1 MTSQRALDTSPE
13 PTPPA
18 SLRASPWYMLSVLAV
33 VNVVNW
39 ADRQVVPILFPGIR
53 SDIGLTDTQLGIVG
67 GLAFSVIYAVASF
80 GFGWAADHTVRKAV
94 IIVGL
99 VIWSVATAAGGIAT
113 GFGSLFV
120 ARLFTGA
127 GEASLYPAAMSLIA
141 ERFPVAGRGRAMGVF
156 GASAAVGGGLGVA
169 LGGYLAET
177 VGWRN
182 VFFLYGGAGLLL
194 APLVLT
200 IPEARRDAHGDATA
214 EPATRVL
221 GLLIRDRRLLM
232 VWAAGLVMMAGSFGY
247 ASWVPSFFVRMRGFE
262 IAEAGY
268 FFGMA
273 ALCGGVVGGL
283 VGGVLADRF
292 RRRRLAGELV
302 LSALAAALAVPLVS
316 IVLASTST
324 PVLVVAGLLGPV
336 AIYAFFPP
344 LGTVITELVP
354 QHRLG
359 LAYAVNILFL
369 AGIGQGLGPVVV
381 GRVSDATGSL
391 VAGLATTVVAMGV
404 ASVIALAAGHVVRRG
419 VRSEKSSS
427 DQRDASAP

>member
-1 MTSQRALDTSPE
+1 
-13 PTPPA
+13 
-18 SLRASPWYMLSVLAV
+18 MLSVLAL

-53 SDIGLTDTQLGIVG
+53 NDIGLTDTQLGIVG

-80 GFGWAADHTVRKAV
+80 GFGWAADHTIRRHV
-94 IIVGL
+94 IVFGL
-99 VIWSVATAAGGIAT
+99 VIWSLATAAGGIAA
-113 GFGSLFV
+113 GFGSLFA

-182 VFFLYGGAGLLL
+182 VFFLYGAAGLLL

-200 IPEARRDAHGDATA
+200 IPEAPRSPHGEGRS
-214 EPATRVL
+214 EPPMRVL
-221 GLLIRDRRLLM
+221 GVLIRDRRLLM
-232 VWAAGLVMMAGSFGY
+232 VWAAGLVMMAGGFGY
-247 ASWVPSFFVRMRGFE
+247 ASWVPSFFVRTRGFA

-283 VGGVLADRF
+283 LGGVLADRF
-292 RRRRLAGELV
+292 RRARLAGELA
-302 LSALAAALAVPLVS
+302 LSALAAALAVPLVAA
-316 IVLASTST
+316 VLVGTST
-324 PVLVVAGLLGPV
+324 PVLVAAGLLGPV
-336 AIYAFFPP
+336 VIYAFFPP

-354 QHRLG
+354 QRRLG
-359 LAYAVNILFL
+359 LAYALNILFV
-369 AGIGQGLGPVVV
+369 AGVGQGLGPVAV
-381 GRVSDATGSL
+381 GGVSDATGSL
-391 VAGLATTVVAMGV
+391 LAGLATTVVAMGV
-404 ASVIALAAGHVVRRG
+404 ASVLALAAGGVVRRHTPH
-419 VRSEKSSS
+419 
-427 DQRDASAP
+427 AM

>member
-1 MTSQRALDTSPE
+1 MRD
-13 PTPPA
+13 
-18 SLRASPWYMLSVLAV
+18 SPWYMLSVLAL

-53 SDIGLTDTQLGIVG
+53 NDIGLSDTQLGIVG
-67 GLAFSVIYAVASF
+67 GLAFSIIYAVASF

-94 IIVGL
+94 IVVGL
-99 VIWSVATAAGGIAT
+99 VIWSAATAASGIAA
-113 GFGSLFV
+113 GFDSLFA
-120 ARLFTGA
+120 ARLFTGM

-141 ERFPVAGRGRAMGVF
+141 EHFPVAGRGRAMGVF

-177 VGWRN
+177 IGWRN
-182 VFFLYGGAGLLL
+182 VFFLYGAAGIVL

-200 IPEARRDAHGDATA
+200 IPEARRDAHGDGSS
-214 EPATRVL
+214 EPPARVL
-221 GLLIRDRRLLM
+221 GKLIRDRRLLM
-232 VWAAGLVMMAGSFGY
+232 VWAAGTVMMAGGFGY
-247 ASWVPSFFVRMRGFE
+247 ASWVPSLFVRMRGYE
-262 IAEAGY
+262 VAEAGY

-273 ALCGGVVGGL
+273 ALSGGVVGGL
-283 VGGVLADRF
+283 LGGVFADRF

-302 LSALAAALAVPLVS
+302 LSALAAALAVPLVGV
-316 IVLASTST
+316 VLASTST

-354 QHRLG
+354 QRRLG

-369 AGIGQGLGPVVV
+369 AGIGQGLGPVLV
-381 GRVSDATGSL
+381 GRVSDASGSL
-391 VAGLATTVVAMGV
+391 LTGLATTVVAMGV
-404 ASVIALAAGHVVRRG
+404 ASVLAFAAGRVIRRDG
-419 VRSEKSSS
+419 
-427 DQRDASAP
+427 APGPSAP

>member
-1 MTSQRALDTSPE
+1 
-13 PTPPA
+13 
-18 SLRASPWYMLSVLAV
+18 MLAVLAL

-53 SDIGLTDTQLGIVG
+53 ADIGLSDTELGIIG
-67 GLAFSVIYAVASF
+67 GVAFSIIYAISSF
-80 GFGWAADHTVRKAV
+80 GFGWAADHTTRRNV
-94 IIVGL
+94 IVFGLIV
-99 VIWSVATAAGGIAT
+99 WSLATAAGGIAT
-113 GFGSLFV
+113 GFGSLFA

-141 ERFPVAGRGRAMGVF
+141 ERFPIAGRGRAMGVF

-169 LGGYLAET
+169 LGGQLAEA

-182 VFFLYGGAGLLL
+182 VFFIYGAAGILL

-200 IPEARRDAHGDATA
+200 IPEARRHRHGDTPA
-214 EPATRVL
+214 EPPGRVL
-221 GLLIRDRRLLM
+221 GEIIRDRRLLM
-232 VWAAGLVMMAGSFGY
+232 VWISGLVMMAGGFGY
-247 ASWVPSFFVRMRGFE
+247 ASWVPSFFVRTRGFD

-292 RRRRLAGELV
+292 RRRRLAGELA

-316 IVLASTST
+316 VMLSSASMPLIVA
-324 PVLVVAGLLGPV
+324 AGLLGPV

-344 LGTVITELVP
+344 LGTVLTELVP
-354 QHRLG
+354 QRRLG
-359 LAYAVNILFL
+359 LAYAVNIFFV
-369 AGIGQGLGPVVV
+369 AGIGQGLGPFAV

-391 VAGLATTVVAMGV
+391 VTGLAITVVAMGA
-404 ASVIALAAGHVVRRG
+404 ASVLALAAGWVVRR
-419 VRSEKSSS
+419 
-427 DQRDASAP
+427 DTPA